1 MAIYIFYISAIK
13 QTKSKLIILLSSLL
27 LNNLTLCPSYKKKL
41 NLIKKIEKLPR

>member
-27 LNNLTLCPSYKKKL
+27 LNNLTLCPSYKK
-41 NLIKKIEKLPR
+41 N